1 MKLKKAIEI
10 LDDHNQWRRWNEEYT
25 HTNPKELWIAI
36 DTIIEDY
43 EDLWLNED
51 SDIENTNEYLASSI
65 SELQFANLQR
75 DYLLNILNEVEA
87 MTTDKL
93 AKWVITNWIE
103 RYNMDLMIHTR
114 ILFDNE

>member
-51 SDIENTNEYLASSI
+51 SDIENTNKYLATSI
-65 SELQFANLQR
+65 SELQFADLQR
-75 DYLLNILNEVEA
+75 DYLLSVLNDIEA
-87 MTTDKL
+87 MTSDKL
-93 AKWVITNWIE
+93 SKKIIE
-103 RYNMDLMIHTR
+103 NAIFRYNLDKMIHVRT
-114 ILFDNE
+114 IFDKQ